1 MNTAYHHHSHIQSP
15 SEQNAAE
22 STNSPH
28 TNTYLRD
35 PKEVAE
41 EVLGQIHWLDE
52 STGYGECPGK
62 NTHTTP
68 DGPKDCRIH
77 IDGSSTVHCLHS
89 SCSSEVA
96 DASRR
101 LRDAMNAY
109 PVRSVSAT
117 PPAPTTNSPHIK
129 GREHELG
136 KLASEALP
144 IILKDY
150 ACNIEGL
157 SAQSRRFREFPPIDP
172 LSYLTLLQKVCGKE
186 AVIWI
191 GDKYDSGSPN
201 HAKHWQSIAQWKE
214 QIGDNL
220 GPYVCASKFK
230 PGTFTRSNDQI
241 AKRVFFVV
249 ECDAIDET
257 VAKKHAAKEALTD
270 DDRRRN
276 KQLSVAILLWL
287 RNAVGLKLRA
297 VVDSGNKSIHGHFE
311 MPPDEVRQE
320 LEAILPALKCDP
332 AAWRPSQPVRMPGY
346 TSESG
351 RAQRL
356 IYVDAKG
363 DSPRSIRLPS
373 EALRELVG
381 TQEVTS
387 LQIGQELE
395 ETMYNGISIG
405 REPPNSFSSSGTASC
420 ESDPQGFVH
429 GNSSNSSSSCESA
442 NDQTTSSSNSYDPED
457 GHGEYASTASSGSSP
472 SPDRTGG
479 PSTASFT
486 TSSSARSD
494 EQSSAASSSNSSH
507 PLLDWPQPLREEAL
521 HGVAGQIVK
530 MIEPHTEADPAA
542 LLLQFLA
549 AMGNLVG
556 RDAWICADGAR
567 HYLNLFIAIA
577 GATSKGRKGTS
588 WNQVGRI
595 FGVLDEKWKNEC
607 ITNGLSSGEGLIF
620 AVRDPLVEQKAAKG
634 PSARPGDTEEVI
646 KDPGIE
652 DKRLLVLEGELVS
665 ALKVMSREGN
675 TLSAVIRQAW
685 DGGNLNTLVKNN
697 STRSTAPHITIVG
710 HITKEEL
717 LHSLGKTEMANG
729 FANRFLWIA
738 AKRSKILPEG
748 GAIDT
753 IDFSR
758 VINSLRSVIDFAQT
772 VGEIT
777 RAEATRELWRA
788 DYSQL
793 SEGKPGMVGSITGRA
808 EAQVMR
814 LSALFAVLDRSKV
827 ILPVHHQAAMA
838 VWKYCQDTAR
848 WLFGNRTGDKNAD
861 KILAALRN
869 AGEDGMSRTEI
880 SDTVF
885 KRNLSAHDLHE
896 ALQKLVEFN
905 LIRKSR
911 VATRTGATEERWFYG
926 STPDK

>member
-1 MNTAYHHHSHIQSP
+1 M
-15 SEQNAAE
+15 
-22 STNSPH
+22 
-28 TNTYLRD
+28 
-35 PKEVAE
+35 AE

-52 STGYGECPGK
+52 STGYGECPGRQ
-62 NTHTTP
+62 NHTTP

-77 IDGSSTVHCLHS
+77 VDGTPTVHCLHA
-89 SCSSEVA
+89 SCASDVA

-129 GREHELG
+129 GREPELG

-191 GDKYDSGSPN
+191 GDKYDSGSPD
-201 HAKHWQSIAQWKE
+201 HAKHWQSIAQWKG

-241 AKRVFFVV
+241 AKRGFFVV

-297 VVDSGNKSIHGHFE
+297 VVDSGNKSVHGHFE

-387 LQIGQELE
+387 SQMGQELD
-395 ETMYNGISIG
+395 ETMYNAASIG

-429 GNSSNSSSSCESA
+429 GNSSNSSSACESA

-472 SPDRTGG
+472 GPDRSEE
-479 PSTASFT
+479 PSTNSF
-486 TSSSARSD
+486 TSSSPAHSD
-494 EQSSAASSSNSSH
+494 EPNSATSSSNSSPH
-507 PLLDWPQPLREEAL
+507 PLDFPPSLRREAF
-521 HGVAGQIVK
+521 HGVSGQIVK

-542 LLLQFLA
+542 LLVQLLA
-549 AMGNLVG
+549 SIGNIVG
-556 RDAWICADGAR
+556 RNVWICADGAR
-567 HYLNLFIAIA
+567 HHLNLFATVV

-588 WNQVGRI
+588 WSQIERI
-595 FGVLDEKWKNEC
+595 LGELDEIWKNER
-607 ITNGLSSGEGLIF
+607 ITTGFSSGEGLIDE
-620 AVRDPLVEQKAAKG
+620 VRDPVVERKPAKG
-634 PSARPGDTEEVI
+634 PLAKPGEYEEII
-646 KDPGIE
+646 KDDGVA
-652 DKRLLVLEGELVS
+652 DKRLMVVEGEFVN
-665 ALKVMSREGN
+665 ALKVMDRLGN
-675 TLSAVIRQAW
+675 TLSPVIRQAW
-685 DGGNLNTLVKNN
+685 DGRMLNTMVKN
-697 STRSTAPHITIVG
+697 SKSRCAAPHITIVG
-710 HITKEEL
+710 HITREEL
-717 LHSLGKTEMANG
+717 LSSLGKTEMANG

-753 IDFSR
+753 VDFSR

-896 ALQKLVEFN
+896 ALQKLLEFN

-911 VATRTGATEERWFYG
+911 VATRTGAKEERWFYG